1 MENFLLVKKVLE
13 IIDINNVEQI
23 MEWVYRIKILMV
35 RTGVLAVVEDLHGDQ
50 TIIMGVIM
58 MIALEEFIKIVLPQ
72 QIQQEI
78 MKKFE

>member
-1 MENFLLVKKVLE
+1 
-13 IIDINNVEQI
+13 
-23 MEWVYRIKILMV
+23 MV